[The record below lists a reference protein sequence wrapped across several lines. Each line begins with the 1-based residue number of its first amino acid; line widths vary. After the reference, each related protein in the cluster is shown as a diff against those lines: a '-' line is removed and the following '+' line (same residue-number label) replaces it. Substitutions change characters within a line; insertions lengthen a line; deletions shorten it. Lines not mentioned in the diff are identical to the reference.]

1 MIGKKTLVLG
11 ASANPEQYSN
21 MAVKKL
27 LSAGHPV
34 EAIGKEAFQIEAV
47 AVKATQEPFSEI
59 HTVTLYMNASRQSA
73 YEEYILSLHPKRII
87 FNPGAE
93 NPGFFE
99 KARLAGTEVLEAC
112 TLVMLSTGAY

>member
-1 MIGKKTLVLG
+1 MMGKKTLVLG

-34 EAIGKEAFQIEAV
+34 EAIGKEVFELETITVHAN
-47 AVKATQEPFSEI
+47 QEPFLGI
-59 HTVTLYMNASRQSA
+59 HTVTLYMNPGRQA
-73 YEEYILSLHPKRII
+73 NYEEYILSLHPKRII

-99 KARLAGTEVLEAC
+99 KARLAGIEVLEAC

>member
-27 LSAGHPV
+27 LSVGHPV
-34 EAIGKEAFQIEAV
+34 EAIGKEVFELETITVHAN
-47 AVKATQEPFSEI
+47 QEPFLGI
-59 HTVTLYMNASRQSA
+59 HTVTLYMNAGRQA
-73 YEEYILSLHPKRII
+73 NYEEYILSLHPQRII

-93 NPGFFE
+93 NPGFLE
-99 KARLAGTEVLEAC
+99 KARLAGIEVLEAC
-112 TLVMLSTGAY
+112 TLVMLTTGAY